1 MTRDQAVQAARV
13 LKALIKYAEAA
24 KILGT
29 FINALKEKSV
39 LKEDGNYYLHGNFN
53 MNGTKS
59 GRQSSSNP
67 NLTNLPSGSTYGKL
81 IKSCFKSPKGRVM
94 IGADFDSLEDKISAL
109 TTRDP
114 NKMRVYED
122 GYDGHSLRAFAYFRD
137 QLPGIID
144 TVESINSIA
153 DKFPKLRQDSKA
165 PTFLLTYGG
174 THHGLVTNVGF
185 RKLEA
190 LSIEKNY
197 HELYKV
203 SDEWVQTKLIEA
215 TKNGYVTLAFG
226 LRLRTPILAQ
236 SILTSSSVPYE
247 AKAESRTAAN
257 ALGQSYGMLNNR
269 SAIEF
274 QKRIWG
280 SPYALDILPICAIHD
295 SQYFSVAD
303 NAECIEW
310 FNNNLIE
317 CMAWTGL
324 PEIQHDI
331 VKISATAEIFYPS
344 WEVSSKLPNRS
355 TQAEI
360 TAIGR
365 AAHKKYLEEL
375 TNAVG

>member
-1 MTRDQAVQAARV
+1 
-13 LKALIKYAEAA
+13 
-24 KILGT
+24 
-29 FINALKEKSV
+29 
-39 LKEDGNYYLHGNFN
+39 
-53 MNGTKS
+53 
-59 GRQSSSNP
+59 
-67 NLTNLPSGSTYGKL
+67 
-81 IKSCFKSPKGRVM
+81 M

-114 NKMRVYED
+114 NKLKVYTG

-153 DKFPKLRQDSKA
+153 DKFPKLRQKSKE

-174 THHGLVTNVGF
+174 THHGLVINSGF
-185 RKLEA
+185 KKLEA
-190 LSIEKNY
+190 LGIERNY

-203 SDEWVQTKLIEA
+203 SDDWVQAKLIEA

-236 SILTSSSVPYE
+236 SILTSTSVPYE
-247 AKAESRTAAN
+247 AKAESRTAGN
-257 ALGQSYGMLNNR
+257 ALGQSYGLLNSR
-269 SAIEF
+269 AAIEM
-274 QKRIWG
+274 QQRVWD

-295 SQYFSVAD
+295 SQYFSVSD

-317 CMAWTGL
+317 CMSWTGL
-324 PEIQHDI
+324 PEIQHGI

-344 WEVSSKLPNRS
+344 WEVSTKLPNRS

-360 TAIGR
+360 TTIGS
-365 AAHKKYLEEL
+365 ATHQKYLETL
-375 TNAVG
+375 

>member
-1 MTRDQAVQAARV
+1 MAISIEDIVKV
-13 LKALIKYAEAA
+13 EKA
-24 KILGT
+24 T
-29 FINALKEKSV
+29 
-39 LKEDGNYYLHGNFN
+39 
-53 MNGTKS
+53 S
-59 GRQSSSNP
+59 GEYN
-67 NLTNLPSGSTYGKL
+67 
-81 IKSCFKSPKGRVM
+81 VHH
-94 IGADFDSLEDKISAL
+94 
-109 TTRDP
+109 
-114 NKMRVYED
+114 V
-122 GYDGHSLRAFAYFRD
+122 
-137 QLPGIID
+137 
-144 TVESINSIA
+144 NSIA
-153 DKFPKLRQDSKA
+153 ELYKEFRQKSKA

-185 RKLEA
+185 KKLEA

-236 SILTSSSVPYE
+236 SILTSTSVPYE

-257 ALGQSYGMLNNR
+257 ALGQSYGMLNSR
-269 SAIEF
+269 AAVAF
-274 QKRIWG
+274 QRRIWD

-295 SQYFSVAD
+295 SQYFSVSD

-317 CMAWTGL
+317 CMSWTGL

-344 WEVSSKLPNRS
+344 WEVSAKLPNHS

-375 TNAVG
+375 T